1 MAGYREATIPAG
13 DSATLSLRIFEAE
26 APKAVVKCIH
36 GMEEYQDRYEEFAS
50 FLQDNGYTVV
60 TADLRGHGR
69 TAPLLSHIADRDGH
83 RLLLEDEKVILDEIG
98 RRWPGLPV
106 ILFGHSMG
114 TIVARALLQTES
126 GRFRKTVLSGYPNPN
141 SAAGAGILLTKLL
154 SAFKGAKGHSGLV
167 DGMVLGPFSKAVPD
181 AKSPLDWLSVNQEN
195 VKRYEADPL
204 CGVPFT
210 LGSYNALFNLIRMM
224 DRPED
229 YRNVNADLPI
239 LLISGVD
246 DPCTGGEK
254 GRADSLDRL
263 KRAGFRNTEVVTL
276 EGMRHEIL
284 NEEKREDVYRTIL
297 AFIEQ

>member
-13 DSATLSLRIFEAE
+13 DSATLSLRIYEAD
-26 APKAVVKCIH
+26 APRAVVKCIH

-83 RLLLEDEKVILDEIG
+83 RLLLEDEKAILDEIS

-114 TIVARALLQTES
+114 TIVARALMQTES
-126 GRFRKTVLSGYPNPN
+126 ERFRKAVLSGYPNPN

-167 DGMVLGPFSKAVPD
+167 DDMVLGPFSKAVPD
-181 AKSPLDWLSVNQEN
+181 AQSPLDWLSVNPEN

-229 YRNVNADLPI
+229 YRNVNEDLPI
-239 LLISGVD
+239 LLISGAG

-263 KRAGFRNTEVVTL
+263 KRAGFRNTEVVTW